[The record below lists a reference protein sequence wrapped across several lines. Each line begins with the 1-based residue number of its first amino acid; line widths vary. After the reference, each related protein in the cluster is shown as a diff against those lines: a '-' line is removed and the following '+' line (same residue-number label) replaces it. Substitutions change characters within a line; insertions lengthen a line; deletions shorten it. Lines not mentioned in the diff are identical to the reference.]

1 MALLPQCG
9 TTEDAI
15 NFFGA
20 FYAPISKNVEIAEN
34 RNVFLKK
41 FHCAVLHEFISLNI
55 TLPFK
60 AATADIP
67 TFRAFLEKVLD
78 LAEEADASI
87 DLVAEFVPDDTDV
100 FAALYFVV
108 ENRKI
113 KTQFVRF

>member
-1 MALLPQCG
+1 MAGKEIEHL
-9 TTEDAI
+9 
-15 NFFGA
+15 FGSEEP
-20 FYAPISKNVEIAEN
+20 FDFDESGIRVFSSLTLKSK
-34 RNVFLKK
+34 
-41 FHCAVLHEFISLNI
+41 
-55 TLPFK
+55 
-60 AATADIP
+60 DIP

-100 FAALYFVV
+100 FGALYFVV